1 MNRIQIEI
9 VLGIFLVLIT
19 SIVLIVVGLNEE
31 ERMAEFSKAQDAQ
44 AIEIGATLFETN
56 CSGCHGSQGEG
67 IQGLCPPLNDANFFT
82 NRLREVGWSGS
93 LDDYVVSTVSSGRM
107 TSTRPGEYAG
117 QGNPAMPAWSDQYGG
132 PLREDQIRSIAAYV
146 MNWESTALEG
156 VTLEEIDTPTASV
169 EELQDPAAR
178 GQRVYLDNG
187 CGGCHVIEGLSSG
200 TVGPELTLIGEIAG
214 TRIEDYS
221 AENYIQE
228 SILFPNAYIVEGY
241 PQDVKPKTFGETL
254 EEQALDDLFTFLLAQ
269 D

>member
-1 MNRIQIEI
+1 
-9 VLGIFLVLIT
+9 
-19 SIVLIVVGLNEE
+19 
-31 ERMAEFSKAQDAQ
+31 
-44 AIEIGATLFETN
+44 
-56 CSGCHGSQGEG
+56 
-67 IQGLCPPLNDANFFT
+67 
-82 NRLREVGWSGS
+82 
-93 LDDYVVSTVSSGRM
+93 M

-117 QGNPAMPAWSDQYGG
+117 QGSPAMPAWSDQYGG
-132 PLREDQIRSIAAYV
+132 PLREDQIRSIAAFV
-146 MNWESTALEG
+146 MNWEATAVEG
-156 VTLEEIDTPTASV
+156 VTLEEIATPTASV
-169 EELQDPAAR
+169 EELQDPVAR

-228 SILFPNAYIVEGY
+228 LILFPNAYIVEGY
-241 PQDVKPKTFGETL
+241 PQDVMPKTFGETL